1 MYFSSVVFTRWE
13 IIVRGQS
20 YGWRLPKYW
29 PHALPPHRPPLV
41 RGEDTLARRRGGG
54 GQYFGRRQTQLC
66 TLRMQVLCVFTPSH
80 PATSAAFKSYLSSL
94 HVYSLTNTVSPLRA
108 CLSIWWERF
117 RDSQKEYDRGPLSIQ
132 SSLLL
137 TNKLNP
143 IASKKRQTLFNIY
156 FTQWPRNNKT

>member
-1 MYFSSVVFTRWE
+1 MAGVFQNIDPMHYPLTA
-13 IIVRGQS
+13 
-20 YGWRLPKYW
+20 RLW
-29 PHALPPHRPPLV
+29 CWGRTHSLG
-41 RGEDTLARRRGGG
+41 GEGGG

-80 PATSAAFKSYLSSL
+80 PATTAAFKSYLSSL

-143 IASKKRQTLFNIY
+143 IASKKQQTLFNIY